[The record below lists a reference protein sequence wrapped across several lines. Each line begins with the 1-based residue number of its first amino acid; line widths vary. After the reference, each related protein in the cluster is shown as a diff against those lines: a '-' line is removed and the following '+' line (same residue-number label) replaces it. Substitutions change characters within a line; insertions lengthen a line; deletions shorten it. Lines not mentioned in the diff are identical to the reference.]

1 MKLYFSKGACS
12 LAVRIVAHE
21 LDITLDYEA
30 VNLHSGPTKTT
41 ASGKDYL
48 SISPK
53 GNVPVLVLD
62 NGEILTENAVIQ
74 QYLADTHPSPMLP
87 PLNDFKRYR
96 VLEWL
101 NFMSSDMHKAFSP
114 LFNPNV
120 PAEIKENIFIPIV
133 RMRLETINEGLEGRT
148 YLLGDHFTLP
158 DAYCFVTLRWLASF
172 KISLADYPNVQR
184 YFHEVSERPAV
195 KAALEEERHA

>member
-21 LDITLDYEA
+21 LNLKLEYEA
-30 VNLHSGPTKTT
+30 VNLHGGPTKTT

-53 GNVPVLVLD
+53 GNVPALVLD
-62 NGEILTENAVIQ
+62 NGELLTENAVIQ
-74 QYLADTHPSPMLP
+74 QYLADTHPSSMLP
-87 PLNDFKRYR
+87 PLSDFKRYR

-114 LFNPNV
+114 LFNPKV
-120 PAEIKENIFIPIV
+120 PVELKESIFIPV
-133 RMRLETINEGLEGRT
+133 LKERLNTVNKGLEGRT
-148 YLLGDHFTLP
+148 YLLGDDFTLP
-158 DAYCFVTLRWLASF
+158 DTYCFAMLRWLPNF
-172 KISLADYPNVQR
+172 NVGLVDYPNIQL
-184 YFHEVSERPAV
+184 FFQAVSDRPAV
-195 KAALEEERHA
+195 KTALEEERNS